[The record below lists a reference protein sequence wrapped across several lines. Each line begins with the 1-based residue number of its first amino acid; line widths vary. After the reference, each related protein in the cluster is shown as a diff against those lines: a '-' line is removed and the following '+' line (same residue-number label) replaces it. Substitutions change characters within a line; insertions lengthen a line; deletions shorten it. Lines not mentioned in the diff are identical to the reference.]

1 MAAVTDFFPS
11 NTTHTTQLLQRI
23 LWETKKKAKPLTGE
37 ETLGRTFHSLPSKK
51 SESSFGVLL
60 LLLEVV

>member
-1 MAAVTDFFPS
+1 MAAVTDFFHS

-37 ETLGRTFHSLPSKK
+37 ERKLWAELATLCPVKK
-51 SESSFGVLL
+51 REQF
-60 LLLEVV
+60 